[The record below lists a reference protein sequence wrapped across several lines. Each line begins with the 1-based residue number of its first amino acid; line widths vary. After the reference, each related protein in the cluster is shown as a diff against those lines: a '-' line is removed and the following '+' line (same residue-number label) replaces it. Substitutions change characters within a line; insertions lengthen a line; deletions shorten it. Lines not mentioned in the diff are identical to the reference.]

1 VLLPITAFGQA
12 ASPSSEAA
20 AFQRFETERLLL
32 LDHRGTAIGPTASDF
47 PSEDFELFNEQRFH
61 VVRAGDLRYRLSFE
75 EFMQLAKNDTFEER
89 WNAAQRKVK
98 NHRDASIGMFVL
110 GGALAAGGLALASV
124 AFANGEDGITFA
136 LPPLLGAGA
145 GFLVAGGAFATSA
158 KRKARAI
165 ASQNLEVLS
174 DRDEAWAA
182 SAAYNDALWRSLSL
196 DGETPPESSET
207 PPESGE
213 TGGESSETPPE
224 SGETGGE
231 KPTP

>member
-12 ASPSSEAA
+12 ASPSSEA

-32 LDHRGTAIGPTASDF
+32 LDHRGTAIGPEASDF
-47 PSEDFELFNEQRFH
+47 PSEDFGLFNEQRFH
-61 VVRAGDLRYRLSFE
+61 VVHAGDLKYRLSFE
-75 EFMQLAKNDTFEER
+75 EFMQLAQNNTFEER
-89 WNAAQRKVK
+89 WDTAQRRIKR
-98 NHRDASIGMFVL
+98 HRNASIGMFVL
-110 GGALAAGGLALASV
+110 GGALAAGSLALASV
-124 AFANGEDGITFA
+124 AFANGGEGIIFTM
-136 LPPLLGAGA
+136 PPLLGAGA

-196 DGETPPESSET
+196 VDGETPAETNESSDE
-207 PPESGE
+207 E
-213 TGGESSETPPE
+213 
-224 SGETGGE
+224 
-231 KPTP
+231 PTP